1 MVGSSASSD
10 SVMSD
15 AFLLSPDVEGSASG
29 VPTDPADA
37 DRPAPDAPD
46 ADGPLDAS

>member
-1 MVGSSASSD
+1 MVGSSASSE

-15 AFLLSPDVEGSASG
+15 AFLLSPDVEGNASG

-37 DRPAPDAPD
+37 DRLCRVDTDPPDA
-46 ADGPLDAS
+46 S